1 MGLFGKIF
9 GKQETKTE
17 PKKEA
22 VQEKP
27 KAVIKEQ
34 RHILE
39 NIDAHMETIM
49 KYAEKNDDYKLSKK
63 ALIEEGRDD
72 EKIYEFEM
80 WEEAQL
86 NQQPDGTIEAT
97 IHGETIGT
105 IKQGSH
111 AKVNKLIKS
120 GNIRNIHA
128 EVSGGNYKILKY
140 LSSRDEYVLD
150 ELENQ
155 FSITIEISYA
165 EPL

>member
-1 MGLFGKIF
+1 
-9 GKQETKTE
+9 
-17 PKKEA
+17 
-22 VQEKP
+22 
-27 KAVIKEQ
+27 
-34 RHILE
+34 
-39 NIDAHMETIM
+39 ME
-49 KYAEKNDDYKLSKK
+49 YAEKNDDYKLSKK
-63 ALIEEGRDD
+63 ALIEEGRDN

-86 NQQPDGTIEAT
+86 NKKPDGTIEAT

-105 IKQGSH
+105 IKQASS

-140 LSSRDEYVLD
+140 LSSRDEYALD

>member
-1 MGLFGKIF
+1 MRLFGKIF
-9 GKQETKTE
+9 GKKEEIEQ
-17 PKKEA
+17 KKP

-39 NIDAHMETIM
+39 STDANIETIM
-49 KYAEKNDDYKLSKK
+49 RYAEKNDDYKLSKK
-63 ALIEEGRDD
+63 ALIEDGRDD

-80 WEEAQL
+80 WEEAKL
-86 NQQPDGTIEAT
+86 NKQPDGNIEVTIN
-97 IHGETIGT
+97 GETIGK
-105 IKQGSH
+105 IKKGSR

>member
-9 GKQETKTE
+9 GKKEMKTE
-17 PKKEA
+17 TQKEP

-49 KYAEKNDDYKLSKK
+49 EYAEKNEDYKLSKK
-63 ALIEEGRDD
+63 ALIDEGKED

-86 NQQPDGTIEAT
+86 NQQPDGNIEVTIDGA
-97 IHGETIGT
+97 TIGT
-105 IKQGSH
+105 IKKGSR
-111 AKVNKLIKS
+111 AKVNKLIKC

-128 EVSGGNYKILKY
+128 EVTGGRYKILKY
-140 LSSRDEYVLD
+140 LTSHDEYVLD
-150 ELENQ
+150 NLENE

-165 EPL
+165 ESL

>member
-1 MGLFGKIF
+1 MGLFDKIF

-22 VQEKP
+22 AQEKQ

-39 NIDAHMETIM
+39 NIDAHMEMIM
-49 KYAEKNDDYKLSKK
+49 EYAEKNDDYKLSKK

-86 NQQPDGTIEAT
+86 NQQPDGTI
-97 IHGETIGT
+97 GT
-105 IKQGSH
+105 IKQGSR

>member
-9 GKQETKTE
+9 GNQKTKTE

-27 KAVIKEQ
+27 KTVIKEQ

-49 KYAEKNDDYKLSKK
+49 EYAEKNDDYKLSKK
-63 ALIEEGRDD
+63 ALIEEGRDG

-86 NQQPDGTIEAT
+86 NQQPDGAIEAT

-105 IKQGSH
+105 IKQGSR

-120 GNIRNIHA
+120 GNIRNIQA

-140 LSSRDEYVLD
+140 LSSHDEYVLD

>member
-1 MGLFGKIF
+1 
-9 GKQETKTE
+9 
-17 PKKEA
+17 
-22 VQEKP
+22 
-27 KAVIKEQ
+27 
-34 RHILE
+34 
-39 NIDAHMETIM
+39 ME
-49 KYAEKNDDYKLSKK
+49 YAEKNDDYKLSKK

-80 WEEAQL
+80 WEETQL